1 MRKIGLTL
9 ITFSMILM
17 STNVSMAHP
26 GRTDAN
32 GGHTCRTN
40 CAKWGLKD
48 GEYHYHNGSS
58 TTTTTPKASPEVAP
72 KDSSSSSTSS
82 SAKDTSSL
90 KADKIKAPAKGKLSV
105 YFLNVGQGDATYIKT
120 AAGDDILIDAG
131 KNDAGDI
138 VVNYLKQLGVDDIEI
153 LISTHPDADHVG
165 GLDTVLEKFKVKA
178 VYAPKVS
185 HTTDTFK
192 DFLLAVKKEGLTIK
206 EAKAGVTLPLK
217 GVTAKF
223 VGPTKSYGDDLNDWS
238 AVLHLAYGSNSFLFT
253 GDAEKK
259 AENDMIAAKETLKA
273 DVLKA
278 GHHGSVSSTSA
289 AFLKAVA
296 PKYAIIS
303 VGKNNSYGHP
313 AATILNRLKTAK
325 VTTYRTDL
333 NGTVTAVSDGTKISF
348 LKVK

>member
-1 MRKIGLTL
+1 MRKLGLAL
-9 ITFSMILM
+9 LM
-17 STNVSMAHP
+17 LSIVFVNTSVSMAHP

-48 GEYHYHNGSS
+48 GEYHYHNGGTTS
-58 TTTTTPKASPEVAP
+58 TPAAP
-72 KDSSSSSTSS
+72 SSSPSSPSGSNDSKST
-82 SAKDTSSL
+82 AL
-90 KADKIKAPAKGKLSV
+90 KADKIKPPAKGKLSV

-131 KNDAGDI
+131 KKEAGEI
-138 VVNYLKQLGVDDIEI
+138 VVNYLKQLGVDDIEVM
-153 LISTHPDADHVG
+153 ISTHPDADHVG
-165 GLDTVLEKFKVKA
+165 GLDTVLKNFKVKA

-192 DFLLAVKKEGLTIK
+192 NFLVAVKKQGLTIK
-206 EAKAGVTLPLK
+206 EAKAGVALPLK

-223 VGPTKSYGDDLNDWS
+223 VGPVKTYGDDLNDWS
-238 AVLHLAYGSNSFLFT
+238 AVLHLTHGSNTFLFT

-259 AENDMIAAKETLKA
+259 SEADMLADNQTLKA
-273 DVLKA
+273 DVLKV
-278 GHHGSVSSTSA
+278 GHHGSVSSTNA

-303 VGKNNSYGHP
+303 VGKNSYGHP
-313 AATILNRLKTAK
+313 AATILNRLETAK
-325 VTTYRTDL
+325 ATIYRTDL
-333 NGTVTAVSDGTKISF
+333 NGTITAVSDSKKITF
-348 LKVK
+348 IKVK